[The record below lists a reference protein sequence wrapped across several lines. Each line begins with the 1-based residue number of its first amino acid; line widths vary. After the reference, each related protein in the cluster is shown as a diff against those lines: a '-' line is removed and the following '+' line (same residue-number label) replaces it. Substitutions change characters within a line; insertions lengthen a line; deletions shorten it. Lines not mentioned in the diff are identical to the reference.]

1 MKRDLTTLLGG
12 PPPWIMGILNVTP
25 DSFSDGGRYY
35 ETAAAIAAGRRMRE
49 EGAAVVDVGGESTAP
64 GSRPIAAEEEQ
75 RRVLPVVEA
84 LAPSLPLSI
93 DTYRAS
99 TARRGLALG
108 AVMVNDV
115 SALRADPDL
124 ARVVADHGAAL
135 VLMHAKDAPLPHVT
149 DRPAH
154 YRDIVAEIGDFLLR
168 RAEVALAAGV
178 REELLLLDPGWGRF
192 ISLDPKDSFQLLR
205 ELPRLVERLRPFP
218 VVVGVSRKGFI
229 GGDFD
234 ERDALSQFLA
244 VDAIEKGAALVRTHN
259 VRLLCRFLRAA
270 SQLGRRLPEGFR
282 FPLEPR

>member
-1 MKRDLTTLLGG
+1 MKRDLVTLLGG

-35 ETAAAIAAGRRMRE
+35 EAAAAIAAGRRMRE

-64 GSRPIAAEEEQ
+64 GSRPITAEEEQ
-75 RRVLPVVEA
+75 RRLLPVVAA
-84 LAPSLPLSI
+84 LAPNLPLSI

-99 TARRGLALG
+99 TARRCLELG

-149 DRPAH
+149 DRPAV

-218 VVVGVSRKGFI
+218 VVVGVSRKGFL
-229 GGDFD
+229 GGDLE

-259 VRLLCRFLRAA
+259 VRLLRRFLRAA
-270 SQLGRRLPEGFR
+270 SELGRRLPAGFR

>member
-1 MKRDLTTLLGG
+1 MKKDLATLLGG
-12 PPPWIMGILNVTP
+12 PPPWIMGVLNVTP
-25 DSFSDGGRYY
+25 DSFSDGGLHY
-35 ETAAAIAAGRRMRE
+35 ETATAVAAGRRMRE
-49 EGAAVVDVGGESTAP
+49 EGAAIVDVGGESTAP

-84 LAPSLPLSI
+84 LAPAVPVSV

-99 TARRGLALG
+99 TAARCLERG

-135 VLMHAKDAPLPHVT
+135 VLMHAKDAPLPHAS
-149 DRPAH
+149 DRPAR
-154 YRDIVAEIGDFLLR
+154 YRDIVAEIGDFLLG

-192 ISLDPKDSFQLLR
+192 VSLDPEDSFRLLR

-218 VVVGVSRKGFI
+218 VVVGVSRKGFLAA
-229 GGDFD
+229 DTA
-234 ERDALSQFLA
+234 ERDALSQLTALDA
-244 VDAIEKGAALVRTHN
+244 VEKGAAMVRTHN
-259 VRLLCRFLRAA
+259 VRLMRRFLETA
-270 SQLGRRLPEGFR
+270 SRLGRTLPEGFR
-282 FPLEPR
+282 APVQVR

>member
-1 MKRDLTTLLGG
+1 MKRDLVTLLGG

-35 ETAAAIAAGRRMRE
+35 EAAAAIAAGRRMRE

-64 GSRPIAAEEEQ
+64 GSRPITAEEEQ
-75 RRVLPVVEA
+75 RRLLPVVAA
-84 LAPSLPLSI
+84 LAPNLPLSI

-99 TARRGLALG
+99 TARRCLELG

-149 DRPAH
+149 DRPAV

-218 VVVGVSRKGFI
+218 VVVGVSRKGFL
-229 GGDFD
+229 GGDLE

-259 VRLLCRFLRAA
+259 VRLLRRFLRAA
-270 SQLGRRLPEGFR
+270 SELGRRLPAGFR
-282 FPLEPR
+282 IPLEPR